1 MVYREQK
8 VTWHS
13 GAGADANG
21 QAVPTAGFSAVGI
34 QIKGTSFVSTIY
46 FEATIDGT
54 NWVEVLGTNC
64 NSGAVA
70 TSASAEGLW
79 QVPILNWRKFRAR
92 LDWTSGTATVTGI
105 FSEGDVEPLADVYLA
120 ANSGVDIGDVDVLSI
135 AAGETHIGEVGG
147 NSYVAEVTLSL
158 AAATYTAR
166 DVLAATQIIT
176 ACMRVDGGT
185 GVIHTVTVLDQD
197 DQGMALTLV
206 FLRTN
211 ASIGAEESTVAPT
224 DAAADEILGTV
235 EILAGDY
242 VDLTNSQIVT
252 KTSVGI
258 VVDAAAG
265 ADDLYIAAITE
276 DTPTHTASG
285 ITVKVGILR
294 D

>member
-1 MVYREQK
+1 MYREQK
-8 VTWHS
+8 VTFHNA
-13 GAGADANG
+13 AGADGNG
-21 QAVPTAGFSAVGI
+21 VIAPTAGFSAVGI
-34 QIKGTSFVSTIY
+34 QIKGASFVSTVY

-54 NWVEVLGTNC
+54 NWVGVLGTNC
-64 NSGAVA
+64 NTGAVA
-70 TSASAEGLW
+70 TSSSAEGLW
-79 QVPILNWRKFRAR
+79 QVPVLNWRRFRAR

-120 ANSGVDIGDVDVLSI
+120 ANSGVDIGDVDVTSI

-158 AAATYTAR
+158 AAATYTQH
-166 DVLAATQIIT
+166 DVLAATQIIA
-176 ACMRVDGGT
+176 ACMRKDGGT
-185 GVIHTVTVLDQD
+185 AVIHSLIVLDQD
-197 DQGMALTLV
+197 DQGMALDIV

-224 DAAADEILGTV
+224 DAAADEILGIV
-235 EILAGDY
+235 EILAGDD
-242 VDLTNSQIVT
+242 VDLTNSQLVT

-265 ADDLYIAAITE
+265 ADDLYIAAITR
-276 DTPTHTASG
+276 DTPTHTAAG
-285 ITVKVGILR
+285 ITVKVGFLM